1 MVEISWTE
9 MKSILKKRMVKGAL
23 FFGITLLF
31 FIGSLG
37 QAYSREPESKDEII
51 QAIQSEYE
59 RPHGICFSRRC
70 EAGKRADRESNP
82 GRLNLLL

>member
-1 MVEISWTE
+1 MVEVSWKE
-9 MKSILKKRMVKGAL
+9 MKSILKKRMVKGAF
-23 FFGITLLF
+23 FFGITLQSL
-31 FIGSLG
+31 IGSLVL
-37 QAYSREPESKDEII
+37 AYSREPESKDEII

-70 EAGKRADRESNP
+70 EAGKTADRESNP

>member
-1 MVEISWTE
+1 MVEVSWTE
-9 MKSILKKRMVKGAL
+9 MKSILKKRMVKGAI
-23 FFGITLLF
+23 FFGITLQFL
-31 FIGSLG
+31 IGSFGL
-37 QAYSREPESKDEII
+37 AYSRESESKNETI

-59 RPHGICFSRRC
+59 RPHGICLSRRC